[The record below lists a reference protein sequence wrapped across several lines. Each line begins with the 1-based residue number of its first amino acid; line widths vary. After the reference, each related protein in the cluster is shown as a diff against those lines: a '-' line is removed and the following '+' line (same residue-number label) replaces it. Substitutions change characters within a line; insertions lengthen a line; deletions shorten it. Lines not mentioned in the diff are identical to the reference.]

1 MVSYSCEDLQLTVI
15 ITSHLRDF
23 CTSFQSFAVQTRQ
36 EAIYYRNWTCYINCI
51 RTLWR
56 HHPEEKH
63 TQPADLLDIFF
74 YACQSWVHF
83 KGVQHFRRQILSSPQ
98 KVRMRQNHSTT
109 NKTLVA
115 KMATFFTVSLNLPTF
130 LKDFSFKM
138 CVLLMNDILL
148 SLMIY

>member
-1 MVSYSCEDLQLTVI
+1 MTVI

-23 CTSFQSFAVQTRQ
+23 CTTLNHLRCKQDRKPY
-36 EAIYYRNWTCYINCI
+36 INWTCYINCI

-56 HHPEEKH
+56 HHHPEEKY

-83 KGVQHFRRQILSSPQ
+83 KGVQHFRRQKLSSPQ

-115 KMATFFTVSLNLPTF
+115 KMATFITVSLNLPTF